1 MTEGRSTETGDLREP
16 LAATSL
22 LGGGVALGVVLL
34 GDGRPAFG
42 IAIGT
47 LLAALNLWALGWV
60 VRGLLHGSRL
70 RASYAVLAAFKF
82 AVLVGA
88 GYGALAM
95 GLVDP
100 LPLAIGYG
108 ALPLGILVGQLLL
121 TPRLREEV

>member
-1 MTEGRSTETGDLREP
+1 MSEGQSTETGDLREP

-22 LGGGVALGVVLL
+22 LGGGVALGVVVL
-34 GDGRPAFG
+34 GDARPAFG
-42 IAIGT
+42 IALGT

-60 VRGLLHGSRL
+60 VRGLLNGSGR
-70 RASYAVLAAFKF
+70 RAGYAVLAAFKF

-88 GYGALAM
+88 GYLALATQ
-95 GLVDP
+95 LVDA

-108 ALPLGILVGQLLL
+108 TLPLGILVGQLLL